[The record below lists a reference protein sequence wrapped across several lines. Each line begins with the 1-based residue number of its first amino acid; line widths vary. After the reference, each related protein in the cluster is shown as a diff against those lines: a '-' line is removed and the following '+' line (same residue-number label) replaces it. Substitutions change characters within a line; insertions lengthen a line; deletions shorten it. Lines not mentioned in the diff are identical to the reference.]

1 MKRGVFRVLALALG
15 VALTLAGCSPREV
28 PPPPG
33 GRPAVLRIGYTPS
46 EEAVSDR
53 TAANLALARHLERTL
68 PGLKVTLVRTPSYG
82 PAVEA
87 MSRGEIDLMGL
98 PPFAYVL
105 ASKSNPVE
113 AIAVTGTAQTGPRT
127 YQSALI
133 THRRTGITRLAD
145 LPAAA
150 KQLRFNFTDP
160 ASNSGHLVPQ
170 ARLAELGL
178 ITERDFATTEFTL
191 SHIVSVFNVA
201 FGRADVAGVSDSVLQ
216 RLISKGRVRREDIV
230 TLWTSDPLPNGPIAV
245 RSNLPPDFKREL
257 QQALVGLA
265 TADPVAALAV
275 MEQYPER
282 NLIYL
287 PCDDSLYNGVRSL
300 AARLNAAGA
309 R

>member
-1 MKRGVFRVLALALG
+1 MKRGGLRTLGLAFGAALI
-15 VALTLAGCSPREV
+15 LAGCAPRET

-87 MSRGEIDLMGL
+87 MSRGEIDLMSL

-133 THRRTGITRLAD
+133 THRRTGVTRLED

-150 KQLRFNFTDP
+150 KQFRFNFTDP

-178 ITERDFATTEFTL
+178 ITERDFAATDFTL

-201 FGRADVAGVSDSVLQ
+201 FGRAEAAGVSNSVLL
-216 RLISKGRVRREDIV
+216 RLIAKGRVRREDIV

-245 RSNLPPDFKREL
+245 RKNLPPEFKREL
-257 QQALVGLA
+257 QQALVDLA
-265 TADPVAALAV
+265 TADPVAASAV

-287 PCDDSLYNGVRSL
+287 PCDDSLYDGVRAL
-300 AARLNAAGA
+300 AARVNAAA
-309 R
+309 TR

>member
-1 MKRGVFRVLALALG
+1 MKRGVFRVLGLALC

-53 TAANLALARHLERTL
+53 TAANQALARYLERTI

-133 THRRTGITRLAD
+133 THRRTGVTRLED

-150 KQLRFNFTDP
+150 KQLRFNFADP

-216 RLISKGRVRREDIV
+216 RLIAKGRVRREDIV

-287 PCDDSLYNGVRSL
+287 PCDDSLYNGVRLL
-300 AARLNAAGA
+300 AARVNTAAT

>member
-1 MKRGVFRVLALALG
+1 VKRGVFHAFSLALG
-15 VALTLAGCSPREV
+15 VVLTLSGCAPREV

-33 GRPAVLRIGYTPS
+33 GRPAVLRIGFTPS

-53 TAANLALARHLERTL
+53 AAANLALARHLERTL

-113 AIAVTGTAQTGPRT
+113 AIAVTGTAQSGPRT

-133 THRRTGITRLAD
+133 THRRTGVTRLED

-178 ITERDFATTEFTL
+178 VAERDFAATEFTL

-201 FGRADVAGVSDSVLQ
+201 FGRADVAGVSDSVLH
-216 RLISKGRVRREDIV
+216 RLIAKGRVRREDIV

-245 RSNLPPDFKREL
+245 RRNLPPDFKREL
-257 QQALVGLA
+257 QQALVSLA

-287 PCDDSLYNGVRSL
+287 PCDDSLYDGVRAL
-300 AARLNAAGA
+300 AARVTSAAT